1 MEQVE
6 TKEIKTKLNPEARAK
21 LAVELLMNDSQS
33 RLESQRNAE
42 MYLLRCEKEKDET
55 PHWQWAILYV
65 LLGFVTAMAMK
76 LSWLTFLA
84 P

>member
-1 MEQVE
+1 MEQAE
-6 TKEIKTKLNPEARAK
+6 TKEIKTKLNPEARAR

-42 MYLLRCEKEKDET
+42 LYLLRCEKAQDET

-76 LSWLTFLA
+76 MSWMTFLA